1 MYINDLDFTKLFETS
16 MNDNSF
22 NSDKW
27 FLAFIPRIPSLLKR
41 FHGRREIFDYI
52 ARSSDPTQDA
62 AETID
67 LFLFTHAYKYRHL
80 WKLYT
85 AEYNPLW
92 NVEGSETRVIDRNL
106 ESEDSGTQTNTGT
119 VRNNTSG
126 SDTTTGTNTGTVTDA
141 GSENGS
147 TTYGK
152 KTQQA
157 RTTYDSNTAYNTDS
171 TQDSGL
177 DTDQRTTGN
186 TRTDNLQSTTEVEY
200 GRQDLRTDN
209 LTSETSKT
217 GNLHERTTDTF
228 TRGGNLGVTKT
239 TDLEMSELDF
249 VSQFNM
255 VDMIVSDI
263 ADAISYIFM

>member
-1 MYINDLDFTKLFETS
+1 MYINELDFSKLFETAKA
-16 MNDNSF
+16 DNSF

-27 FLAFIPRIPSLLKR
+27 FLAFIGRIPALLKK

-52 ARSSDPTQDA
+52 ARATDPTQDA

-67 LFLFTHAYKYRHL
+67 LFLYTHAYKYRHL
-80 WKLYT
+80 WTLYT

-92 NVEGSETRVIDRNL
+92 NVEGSETRIIERDL
-106 ESEDSGTQTNTGT
+106 TTEDEGMQTNTGT
-119 VRNNTSG
+119 VRNASSG
-126 SDTTTGTNTGTVTDA
+126 SDTVTGTNTGTVTDA
-141 GSENGS
+141 GTDNST

-171 TQDSGL
+171 TQDSGS
-177 DTDQRTTGN
+177 DGEQRTTGN
-186 TRTDNLQSTTEVEY
+186 TRTDNLHSTNETEY

-209 LTSETSKT
+209 LTSETSNT
-217 GNLHERTTDTF
+217 GIQHERTTDTF
-228 TRGGNLGVTKT
+228 TRGGNLGITKT
-239 TDLEMSELDF
+239 TDLEQSEIDF

-263 ADAISYIFM
+263 ADSISYIFM